1 MTDDDETKSEGSPVS
16 LTHSLTH
23 LMSSGFC
30 VVVLAQDR
38 TGQDWSGLG
47 LMWEEGAALVL
58 ACDSIPR

>member
-1 MTDDDETKSEGSPVS
+1 MAVDEDDDDDDDETKSEGSPVS

-38 TGQDWSGLG
+38 TGQDRSGLV
-47 LMWEEGAALVL
+47 W
-58 ACDSIPR
+58 D